1 MDPTQLHALISSAFK
16 ARDNAHAPYSKFR
29 VGAALLSSS
38 GAHIAGCNV
47 ENASYGAGIC
57 AERTAIVKGVSE
69 GEKQYTAVVVVSD
82 VPTPTIS
89 PCGICRQSLREFCPL
104 STPVYMVASTYPAL
118 APADGP
124 APAFLAPGEPWPR
137 TTDEK
142 VVVVLT
148 LEQLLP
154 MSFGPDNLT

>member
-1 MDPTQLHALISSAFK
+1 MGRLNGSLGVVSTD
-16 ARDNAHAPYSKFR
+16 ARSLPR
-29 VGAALLSSS
+29 
-38 GAHIAGCNV
+38 
-47 ENASYGAGIC
+47 
-57 AERTAIVKGVSE
+57 
-69 GEKQYTAVVVVSD
+69 SD

-104 STPVYMVASTYPAL
+104 STPVYMVASTYPSL

-148 LEQLLP
+148 LEELLP